1 MLVCAHMSCAADIYA
16 SLHHISLLRSQVSGL
31 YRELKHS
38 EETILMLNKKYELL
52 KRNSK
57 AYKDDVTAKIGAL
70 REQLHDKTEEVADLR
85 RALGQRERGS
95 LDADAG
101 PDLQSP
107 ARTSRQVA
115 ELREELASA
124 HQTIHDR
131 EDEVRRLLT
140 APASARGAAAAATSD
155 AGGEVEELEALWS
168 SAQKKLVAANQRV
181 SDLQAQVVRGS
192 FVLRAFKLKVLIAYA
207 CMHACMCLSVCVCV
221 CVRARARAMS

>member
-207 CMHACMCLSVCVCV
+207 CMHACVCPCVCV
-221 CVRARARAMS
+221 CARARARAMS